1 MIEHFTDLL
10 INLFNYSNYN
20 HLKEYE
26 PSQIE
31 VGQKPVDIV
40 IPQNRNITY
49 VVNNGDD
56 TVSIISLENN
66 TKIKDIPVGKGS
78 RAISINSENNIA
90 YLANTWNDTVSIIS
104 LENNTKVGK
113 DIPVGKDPVDIAIE
127 GD

>member
-40 IPQNRNITY
+40 IPQNRNIAY

-56 TVSIISLENN
+56 TVSIINL
-66 TKIKDIPVGKGS
+66 
-78 RAISINSENNIA
+78 ENNIA

-127 GD
+127 GDIAYV